1 MNRAFSDL
9 CRLFRLLPVLFLTAL
24 PVALPAV
31 AQSPR
36 DLLLAAASG
45 DLTEVQAALAAGVE
59 VDVRDSQ
66 GRTPLLIATLSD
78 RTDVA
83 RVLIANGA
91 DVNAK
96 DRLGDTPFLYAG
108 VEGRNTIL
116 KMMLRSGAD
125 VKDVNRYG
133 GTALTPAAHYGHV
146 ETVKIL
152 LRTEIDVDHVNY
164 LGWTALLEAIILGD
178 GGEAHT
184 EVVRLLLAS
193 KADPHLADR
202 DGVTPLEHARR
213 RGQDDIVE
221 LLLQAGAKR

>member
-1 MNRAFSDL
+1 MNRHSSDVG
-9 CRLFRLLPVLFLTAL
+9 RLFSFLPILLGLAL
-24 PVALPAV
+24 PVV
-31 AQSPR
+31 AKTPD
-36 DLLLAAASG
+36 DLFLAAESG
-45 DLTEVQAALAAGVE
+45 DPTRIRAALTAGVE
-59 VDVRDSQ
+59 VDVRDGR
-66 GRTPLLIATLSD
+66 GRTPLLIATLNN
-78 RTDVA
+78 RKEVA
-83 RVLIANGA
+83 RILIAHGA

-116 KMMLRSGAD
+116 KMMLRSGANL
-125 VKDVNRYG
+125 KDVNRYG

-152 LRTEIDVDHVNY
+152 LQTEIDVDHVND

-202 DGVTPLEHARR
+202 NGVTPLQHARR
-213 RGQDDIVE
+213 RGQNDIVE
-221 LLLQAGAKR
+221 LLLRAGAKR